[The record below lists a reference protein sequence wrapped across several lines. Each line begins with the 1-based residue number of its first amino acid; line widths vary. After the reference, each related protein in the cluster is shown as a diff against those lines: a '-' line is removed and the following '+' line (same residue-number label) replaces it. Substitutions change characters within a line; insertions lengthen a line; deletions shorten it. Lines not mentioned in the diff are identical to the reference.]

1 MCCWHFAMATR
12 KIRVIKGLRTMPQLR
27 YLTDVVTLT
36 LDEPKC
42 NGCRMCV
49 TVCPHGVFA
58 VVDGKARIV
67 DRDAC
72 MECGA
77 CEKNCESGA
86 ITVDSGVGC
95 AAAIIIGA
103 LKGTEPNCCGE
114 KEADCC

>member
-1 MCCWHFAMATR
+1 
-12 KIRVIKGLRTMPQLR
+12 MPQMR
-27 YLTDVVTLT
+27 YLADVVTLS
-36 LDEPKC
+36 LNEQQC

-58 VVDGKARIV
+58 IVDRKARIV

-77 CEKNCESGA
+77 CAKNCESGA

-95 AAAIIIGA
+95 AVAIIIGA
-103 LKGTEPNCCGE
+103 LRGTEPNCCSE
-114 KEADCC
+114 E